1 MKVSRQNPRRV
12 AGTEGP
18 HVSRSLPVWL
28 VLPVLLGVLLLA
40 GCLSVA
46 PGAGEAAPVPR
57 GEGEEWKTFPL
68 KDVRTGEVIS
78 VDAFAGKTV
87 VIHTFTVACP
97 ICTLQ
102 QREIS
107 AVKGALGDGI
117 VVVGLDIDPAEEPA
131 VLADHARRNGF
142 HGYYAIAPPRVTRSL
157 VDRFGPAVVAPAT
170 APVILVCPS
179 GEATILENGIKSA
192 ARLSD
197 AIRTV
202 C

>member
-1 MKVSRQNPRRV
+1 MKVFRHDPPRITDM
-12 AGTEGP
+12 GSSL
-18 HVSRSLPVWL
+18 VSWSHPAWV
-28 VLPVLLGVLLLA
+28 VLLVLLGVSLLA

-46 PGAGEAAPVPR
+46 PGAVEETPLPR
-57 GEGEEWKTFPL
+57 GPSEEWKTFPL

-78 VDAFAGKTV
+78 VEAFAGKTV

-107 AVKGALGDGI
+107 AVKSALGDGI
-117 VVVGLDIDPAEEPA
+117 VVVGLDIDPGEDPG
-131 VLADHARRNGF
+131 VLADHARSNGF
-142 HGYYAIAPPRVTRSL
+142 YGYYAIAPPRVTQSL
-157 VDRFGPAVVAPAT
+157 VDRFGPAVIMPAT

-179 GEATILENGIKSA
+179 GDATMLENGIKSSG
-192 ARLSD
+192 RLID